1 MTNKISLE
9 QKMLNTKK
17 ITELILDLPVSFS
30 LPNGWGLKELL
41 LHLWSWDDEFTKIC
55 EGKMNDSL
63 DQCEFE
69 FKKMNMDYVEW
80 NDYVLEK
87 MSNLTLDE
95 ARQKYKETRYKIIT
109 LYEKLIKFPETVED
123 EKSFYRTDRILDLW
137 QHDKQHLKAG
147 GIKIDF

>member
-9 QKMLNTKK
+9 QKMKNTKK
-17 ITELILDLPVSFS
+17 ITELILDLPESFS
-30 LPNGWGLKELL
+30 LSNGWGLKKLL
-41 LHLWSWDDEFTKIC
+41 LHLWSWDDEFIKIC
-55 EGKMNDSL
+55 EGKMNDAL

-95 ARQKYKETRYKIIT
+95 AKKKYKETRYKIIT
-109 LYEKLIKFPETVED
+109 LFEKLIEFPETVED
-123 EKSFYRTDRILDLW
+123 EESFYRTDRILDLW
-137 QHDKQHLKAG
+137 QHDKQHLEAG